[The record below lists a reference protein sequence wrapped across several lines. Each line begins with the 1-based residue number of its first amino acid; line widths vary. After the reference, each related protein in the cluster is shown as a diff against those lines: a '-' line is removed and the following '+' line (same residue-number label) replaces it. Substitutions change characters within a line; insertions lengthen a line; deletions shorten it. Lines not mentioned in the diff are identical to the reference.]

1 MAELVIS
8 DNESVSDSSSSEE
21 EQIVAPPPEPKKK
34 GGKAGRKNARKTPE
48 RVAEDM
54 LKEQIADTIPMRGR
68 GKKTIAKKVA
78 EEKGESVPEPVKKSR
93 KKVSVVEPEVE
104 ELPPHMGG
112 DPVPVKKPKRTVSP
126 KTKERLVAQ
135 LAKGRATRAA
145 NFKKKKE
152 EREAMLEKVKMKVA
166 EPAAVKE
173 VHHYHAP
180 PPEEKPAPKPK
191 AAAKA
196 VAKPRPQPVFI

>member
-1 MAELVIS
+1 MSELIIS
-8 DNESVSDSSSSEE
+8 DNESVSSSSEE
-21 EQIVAPPPEPKKK
+21 EQEQIVAPPPPEPKKK
-34 GGKAGRKNARKTPE
+34 GGKAGRKNARKSAE

-54 LKEQIADTIPMRGR
+54 LKEKVADTIPMRGR
-68 GKKTIAKKVA
+68 GKKTIAKKVK
-78 EEKGESVPEPVKKSR
+78 EEKG
-93 KKVSVVEPEVE
+93 EVE

-112 DPVPVKKPKRTVSP
+112 DLPPPPAEPAPAKKPKRTVSP

-173 VHHYHAP
+173 IHHYHAP
-180 PPEEKPAPKPK
+180 PPAEDKPTPKPK
-191 AAAKA
+191 VKA
-196 VAKPRPQPVFI
+196 VKAKPTPVFV

>member
-8 DNESVSDSSSSEE
+8 DNESVSSSSSEEE

-34 GGKAGRKNARKTPE
+34 GGKSGRKNARKSVE
-48 RVAEDM
+48 RVAEDSI
-54 LKEQIADTIPMRGR
+54 KEQIKDTIPMRGR
-68 GKKTIAKKVA
+68 GKKTIAKKVK
-78 EEKGESVPEPVKKSR
+78 EEKG
-93 KKVSVVEPEVE
+93 EVE

-112 DPVPVKKPKRTVSP
+112 DLPPPPEAPAPVKKPKRTVSP

-152 EREAMLEKVKMKVA
+152 EREALLEKVKMKVA

-173 VHHYHAP
+173 IHHYHAP
-180 PPEEKPAPKPK
+180 PPAEEKPAPKPK
-191 AAAKA
+191 AVKA
-196 VAKPRPQPVFI
+196 VKPKPQPVFV

>member
-8 DNESVSDSSSSEE
+8 DNESVSSSSEE
-21 EQIVAPPPEPKKK
+21 EQEQIVAPPPTEPKKK
-34 GGKAGRKNARKTPE
+34 GGKAGRKNARKSAE

-54 LKEQIADTIPMRGR
+54 LKEKVADTIPMRGR

-78 EEKGESVPEPVKKSR
+78 EEKGE
-93 KKVSVVEPEVE
+93 VE
-104 ELPPHMGG
+104 ELPP
-112 DPVPVKKPKRTVSP
+112 PPEAPAPVKKPKRTVSP
-126 KTKERLVAQ
+126 NTKERLVAK

-152 EREAMLEKVKMKVA
+152 EREALLEKVKMKVA

-173 VHHYHAP
+173 IHHYHAP
-180 PPEEKPAPKPK
+180 PAAVEEKPKPK
-191 AAAKA
+191 AVKA
-196 VAKPRPQPVFI
+196 VKPKPQPIFI

>member
-8 DNESVSDSSSSEE
+8 DNESVSSSSSEEE

-34 GGKAGRKNARKTPE
+34 GGKSGRKNARKSVE

-54 LKEQIADTIPMRGR
+54 LKEKVADTIPMRGR
-68 GKKTIAKKVA
+68 GKKTIAKKVK
-78 EEKGESVPEPVKKSR
+78 EEKG
-93 KKVSVVEPEVE
+93 EVE
-104 ELPPHMGG
+104 ELPP
-112 DPVPVKKPKRTVSP
+112 PPEAPAPVKKPKRTVSP

-152 EREAMLEKVKMKVA
+152 EREALLEKVKMKVA

-173 VHHYHAP
+173 IHHYHAP
-180 PPEEKPAPKPK
+180 PPAEEKPVKPK
-191 AAAKA
+191 AVKAAKP
-196 VAKPRPQPVFI
+196 KPQPVFV

>member
-1 MAELVIS
+1 MSELIIS
-8 DNESVSDSSSSEE
+8 DNESVSSSSEE
-21 EQIVAPPPEPKKK
+21 EQEQIVAPPPEPKKK
-34 GGKAGRKNARKTPE
+34 GGKAGRKNARKSAE

-54 LKEQIADTIPMRGR
+54 IKEKVADTIPMRGR

-78 EEKGESVPEPVKKSR
+78 EEKGE
-93 KKVSVVEPEVE
+93 VE

-112 DPVPVKKPKRTVSP
+112 DVPPQPEAPAPVKKPKRTVSP

-152 EREAMLEKVKMKVA
+152 EREALLEKVKMKVA
-166 EPAAVKE
+166 EPSAVKE
-173 VHHYHAP
+173 IHHYHAP
-180 PPEEKPAPKPK
+180 PPTEDKPTPKPK
-191 AAAKA
+191 AKA
-196 VAKPRPQPVFI
+196 VKPKPQPVFV

>member
-1 MAELVIS
+1 MSELIIS
-8 DNESVSDSSSSEE
+8 DNESVSSSSEE
-21 EQIVAPPPEPKKK
+21 EEIVAPPPPEPKKK
-34 GGKAGRKNARKTPE
+34 GGKAGRKNARKSAE

-54 LKEQIADTIPMRGR
+54 LKEKVADTIPMRGR

-78 EEKGESVPEPVKKSR
+78 EENG
-93 KKVSVVEPEVE
+93 VE

-112 DPVPVKKPKRTVSP
+112 DLPPQPEAPAPVKKPKRTVSP

-173 VHHYHAP
+173 IHHYHAP
-180 PPEEKPAPKPK
+180 PPAAPAEEKPAPKPK
-191 AAAKA
+191 AVKA
-196 VAKPRPQPVFI
+196 AKPRPQPVFV

>member
-1 MAELVIS
+1 
-8 DNESVSDSSSSEE
+8 
-21 EQIVAPPPEPKKK
+21 
-34 GGKAGRKNARKTPE
+34 
-48 RVAEDM
+48 M

-78 EEKGESVPEPVKKSR
+78 EEKGEPVQEPVKKSR
-93 KKVSVVEPEVE
+93 KKVTIEEVE

-112 DPVPVKKPKRTVSP
+112 DPLPVKKAKRAVSP

>member
-1 MAELVIS
+1 
-8 DNESVSDSSSSEE
+8 
-21 EQIVAPPPEPKKK
+21 
-34 GGKAGRKNARKTPE
+34 
-48 RVAEDM
+48 M
-54 LKEQIADTIPMRGR
+54 LKEKIADTIPMRGR

-78 EEKGESVPEPVKKSR
+78 EEKGEPVPEPVKKSR

-152 EREAMLEKVKMKVA
+152 EREALLEKVKMKVA

-180 PPEEKPAPKPK
+180 PAEEKPAPKPK

>member
-8 DNESVSDSSSSEE
+8 DNESVSDSSSEE
-21 EQIVAPPPEPKKK
+21 EEIVAPLLVPEPKKK

-48 RVAEDM
+48 RVAEDII
-54 LKEQIADTIPMRGR
+54 KEQIVDTIPMRGR

-78 EEKGESVPEPVKKSR
+78 EEKGEPVPDPIKKSR
-93 KKVSVVEPEVE
+93 KKVTIEEVETE

-112 DPVPVKKPKRTVSP
+112 EPAPVKKAKRAVSP

-145 NFKKKKE
+145 NFKKKQE
-152 EREAMLEKVKMKVA
+152 ERSAMLEKVKMKVA

-173 VHHYHAP
+173 IHHYHAP
-180 PPEEKPAPKPK
+180 PPQEEKPKPK

-196 VAKPRPQPVFI
+196 VAKPRPQPIFI

>member
-8 DNESVSDSSSSEE
+8 DNESVSSSSEE
-21 EQIVAPPPEPKKK
+21 EQEQIVAPPPEPKKK
-34 GGKAGRKNARKTPE
+34 GGKSGRKNARKSAE
-48 RVAEDM
+48 RVAEDNI
-54 LKEQIADTIPMRGR
+54 KEQIKDTIPMRGR

-78 EEKGESVPEPVKKSR
+78 EEKGE
-93 KKVSVVEPEVE
+93 VE

-112 DPVPVKKPKRTVSP
+112 DVPPPPEAPAPVKKPKRTVSP

-152 EREAMLEKVKMKVA
+152 EREALLEKVKMKVA

-173 VHHYHAP
+173 IHHYHAP
-180 PPEEKPAPKPK
+180 PPAEEKPAPKPK
-191 AAAKA
+191 AVKA
-196 VAKPRPQPVFI
+196 VKPKPQPVFV

>member
-1 MAELVIS
+1 MSELIIS
-8 DNESVSDSSSSEE
+8 DNESVSSSSEE
-21 EQIVAPPPEPKKK
+21 EQEQIVAPPPPEPKKK
-34 GGKAGRKNARKTPE
+34 GGKAGRKNARKSAE

-54 LKEQIADTIPMRGR
+54 LKEKVADTIPMRGR

-78 EEKGESVPEPVKKSR
+78 EEKGET
-93 KKVSVVEPEVE
+93 E

-112 DPVPVKKPKRTVSP
+112 DMPPPPEAPAPIKKPKRTVSP

-152 EREAMLEKVKMKVA
+152 EREALLEKVKMKVA

-180 PPEEKPAPKPK
+180 PPAEEKPKAEPKPK
-191 AAAKA
+191 VKA
-196 VAKPRPQPVFI
+196 VKPKPQPIFV

>member
-1 MAELVIS
+1 MSELIIS
-8 DNESVSDSSSSEE
+8 DNESVSSSSEE
-21 EQIVAPPPEPKKK
+21 EQEQIVAPPPEPKKK
-34 GGKAGRKNARKTPE
+34 GGKAGRKNARKSAE

-54 LKEQIADTIPMRGR
+54 LKEKVADTIPMRGR

-78 EEKGESVPEPVKKSR
+78 EEKG
-93 KKVSVVEPEVE
+93 VE

-112 DPVPVKKPKRTVSP
+112 DMPPPPEAPAPVKKPKRTVSP

-152 EREAMLEKVKMKVA
+152 EREALLEKVKMKVA

-180 PPEEKPAPKPK
+180 PPAEEKPAPKPK
-191 AAAKA
+191 AVKA
-196 VAKPRPQPVFI
+196 VKPKPQPVFV

>member
-8 DNESVSDSSSSEE
+8 DNESVSSSSSEEE
-21 EQIVAPPPEPKKK
+21 EQIVAPPPEPKK
-34 GGKAGRKNARKTPE
+34 GGKSGRKNARKSAE
-48 RVAEDM
+48 RVAEDSI
-54 LKEQIADTIPMRGR
+54 KEQIKDTIPMRGR
-68 GKKTIAKKVA
+68 GKKTIAKKVK
-78 EEKGESVPEPVKKSR
+78 EEKG
-93 KKVSVVEPEVE
+93 EVE

-112 DPVPVKKPKRTVSP
+112 DLPPPPEAPAPMKKPKRTVSP

-152 EREAMLEKVKMKVA
+152 EREALLEKVKMKVA

-173 VHHYHAP
+173 IHHYHAP
-180 PPEEKPAPKPK
+180 PPAEEKPAPKPK
-191 AAAKA
+191 AVKA
-196 VAKPRPQPVFI
+196 VKPKPQPVFV

>member
-1 MAELVIS
+1 MSELIIS
-8 DNESVSDSSSSEE
+8 DNESVSSSSEE
-21 EQIVAPPPEPKKK
+21 EQEQIVAPPPPEPKKK
-34 GGKAGRKNARKTPE
+34 GGKAGRKNARKSAE

-54 LKEQIADTIPMRGR
+54 LKEKVADTIPMRGR
-68 GKKTIAKKVA
+68 SKKTIAKKAA
-78 EEKGESVPEPVKKSR
+78 EEKG
-93 KKVSVVEPEVE
+93 EVE

-112 DPVPVKKPKRTVSP
+112 DVPPPPEAPAPVKKAKRTVSP

-152 EREAMLEKVKMKVA
+152 EREALLEKVKMKIA
-166 EPAAVKE
+166 EPSATKE

-180 PPEEKPAPKPK
+180 PPAEDKPAPK
-191 AAAKA
+191 AKA
-196 VAKPRPQPVFI
+196 VKVVKPKPQPVFV